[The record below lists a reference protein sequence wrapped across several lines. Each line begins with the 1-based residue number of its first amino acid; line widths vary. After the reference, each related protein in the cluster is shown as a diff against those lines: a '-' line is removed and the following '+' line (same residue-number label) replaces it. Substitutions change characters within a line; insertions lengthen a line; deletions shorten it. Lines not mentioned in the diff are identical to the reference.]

1 MSQDWTQ
8 AQYRSTSHCRPLPV
22 SAAIVKWAQVFPVVF
37 RESVTTHIFLLPIS
51 YPSSVYVFQLT
62 KQQLHAAGLDSHVSR
77 PLFTLSRKEKMSQ
90 LFKGGFPLF
99 STQWLFITQ
108 DLWTY
113 TYYRCRTD
121 ADDKDFSR
129 SNWLHKN
136 TLTLHCSARL
146 CYVALVVQV

>member
-77 PLFTLSRKEKMSQ
+77 PLFTLSRKEKMS
-90 LFKGGFPLF
+90 LLIKGGFPLF

-121 ADDKDFSR
+121 ADDKNFSR